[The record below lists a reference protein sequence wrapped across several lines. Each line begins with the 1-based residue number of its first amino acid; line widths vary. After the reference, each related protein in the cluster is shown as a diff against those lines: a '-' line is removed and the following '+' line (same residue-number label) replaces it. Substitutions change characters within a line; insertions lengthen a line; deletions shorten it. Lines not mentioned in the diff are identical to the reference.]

1 MESRRQYYDYP
12 PCGYI
17 PSQHIPYEP
26 YSPPAVVPRHL
37 NQDILMA
44 LPPPVDGTHDPLS
57 SPLTPLSETS
67 NGLPMP
73 EDEAA
78 IPMIEFSTQ
87 WNNRREAQWD
97 IVGPKRGTQSSLSA
111 PDPTARGP
119 PQMWAENIYDAQDV
133 LPYFS
138 VGQTILA
145 SKTPRAL
152 ARSVL
157 LTRNLHDIC
166 ADWRSGI
173 IKFTVRVRYKL
184 QLNRPKKWK
193 PPGETG
199 KLANVDCS
207 PMDPIQFRKLKGC
220 YEAGVPVRVL
230 ATGDFPSLPTPRE
243 TEAPDAVRNHH
254 WQDGVVMLGF
264 FWIKK
269 IEASVLFDSLD
280 NFLTK
285 CVEQKVEHVSEN
297 VDLETGKCS
306 GRSKWEL
313 ELKSC
318 NVNEHPQPW
327 WCPLNEE
334 AQKGNALFNS
344 HLEDDDN
351 ALELGNA
358 HKRRRVD
365 ANNSLGYWGGT
376 PVQADPVYTYENGD
390 RLRVE
395 ATPGPFLDPMLIDPV
410 LRDKSPSYTGYTLS
424 GPPSYPSSTG
434 GIPAPGVA
442 NQMDIDH
449 SVFHSPPPEIHPYHL
464 GLSLDP
470 LEGTENCLVRAPKV
484 RASLLLGWHCSSC
497 GRLNSR
503 RKWSQIQT
511 CPLCKTPSKFV
522 SPQWHRRAHTEAAG
536 PIGTLFRLDD
546 GGHQAKTGLHQMAVR
561 DEKTGLTFVE
571 YWLAEA
577 PMPILA
583 ELKRIASISQR
594 KARGKASLPKG
605 TEIPEPKPIP
615 SAGPSTLD
623 FNPGTSLPTAIPESK
638 PQTSGPKP
646 GVHPDGLALVR
657 RRDPGGSRVVFS
669 EDTRMLFMQIT
680 CPQNSSSL
688 ESADQ
693 IFSGF
698 AADVPM
704 ERQENSTSASTLSC
718 HYTYLAGSGTHIMH
732 TSSPAVDWEYVP
744 ACVYDA
750 HALLVDHQAHAI
762 FSGNDTI
769 REFNQSLFI
778 LGNGSVG
785 TNTFRM
791 THKAEDGPTGYM
803 VFGASCSIEILV
815 GNGEN
820 VKRTTKGE
828 ATRRAEVL
836 LAHGDALMTMP
847 LEGDPPM
854 EMRVKRTGLAIVVIA
869 RHVSPDYIHGKTVK
883 VVPQK
888 EHLPVIKKLPA
899 PAKRDVTPAKRKA
912 YEPDGK

>member
-26 YSPPAVVPRHL
+26 YSPPAVVPGHL

-67 NGLPMP
+67 DGLPIP

-111 PDPTARGP
+111 PDPQLGALLKCGLKY
-119 PQMWAENIYDAQDV
+119 NIYDAQDV

-166 ADWRSGI
+166 ADWTSGI

-269 IEASVLFDSLD
+269 VEASVLFDSLD

-313 ELKSC
+313 EL
-318 NVNEHPQPW
+318 N
-327 WCPLNEE
+327 
-334 AQKGNALFNS
+334 
-344 HLEDDDN
+344 HLEEDDN

-365 ANNSLGYWGGT
+365 ANNSSGYWGGT

-546 GGHQAKTGLHQMAVR
+546 
-561 DEKTGLTFVE
+561 GLTFVE

-744 ACVYDA
+744 TCVYDA

>member
-26 YSPPAVVPRHL
+26 YSPPAVVPGHL

-67 NGLPMP
+67 DGLPIP

-111 PDPTARGP
+111 PDPQLGALLKCGLKY
-119 PQMWAENIYDAQDV
+119 NIYDAQDV

-166 ADWRSGI
+166 ADWTSGI

-269 IEASVLFDSLD
+269 VEASVLFDSLD

-318 NVNEHPQPW
+318 NINEHPQPW

-344 HLEDDDN
+344 HLEEDDN

-365 ANNSLGYWGGT
+365 ANNSSGYWGGT

-449 SVFHSPPPEIHPYHL
+449 SILLRGQRTAWFARPRSGITL
-464 GLSLDP
+464 TGLALFIMWA
-470 LEGTENCLVRAPKV
+470 LELSEEVVP
-484 RASLLLGWHCSSC
+484 
-497 GRLNSR
+497 NSDLPAM
-503 RKWSQIQT
+503 Q
-511 CPLCKTPSKFV
+511 
-522 SPQWHRRAHTEAAG
+522 EAAG

-583 ELKRIASISQR
+583 ELKRIASI
-594 KARGKASLPKG
+594 K
-605 TEIPEPKPIP
+605 PKPIP

-646 GVHPDGLALVR
+646 GVHPDGLALFV
-657 RRDPGGSRVVFS
+657 DAILVGVV
-669 EDTRMLFMQIT
+669 
-680 CPQNSSSL
+680 SL

-744 ACVYDA
+744 TCVYDA